1 MTHPFQPIVDSKYA
15 WVFWPLAALTI
26 LLMIVLGAIPLTPDI
41 IQFEL
46 AGSVT
51 RANSI
56 LTAWK
61 SSEQTA
67 WAAFSLGLDFL
78 YIVAYSNTIGFAC
91 VWATKAIQERGDALV
106 SVGIWLAWG
115 QWLAALLDVLEDIA
129 LLIILFSSVTAPWPQ
144 IAMWCAIFKFSLVI
158 LGLLYVG
165 IGGVVKF
172 LKPKNKQ
179 A

>member
-1 MTHPFQPIVDSKYA
+1 MSHPFQPIVDSKYV

-26 LLMIVLGAIPLTPDI
+26 LLMLVLGAIPLNPDI
-41 IQFEL
+41 VQFEL
-46 AGSVT
+46 AGSVPE
-51 RANSI
+51 SSKI
-56 LTAWK
+56 LHSWGTLG
-61 SSEQTA
+61 QI

-78 YIVAYSNTIGFAC
+78 FIVAYSNTIGFAC

-144 IAMWCAIFKFSLVI
+144 LAKWCAISKFSLVF

-165 IGGVVKF
+165 FGGVVKF
-172 LKPKNKQ
+172 LKPRNKQ